1 MPEQEQNKPAETQ
14 APPPEQQSGAEGAK
28 ALSQNEID
36 NLLGIGSS
44 EKKNGLQ
51 ALLDKSTLSYERLPM
66 LEVVMDRYV
75 RMLSTSLRNY
85 TSENVD
91 VSIDSITSM
100 RFEDYI
106 NTVPSPAL
114 LTVFQ
119 AVEWENF
126 GLINIDSSF
135 TYSMVDVLLGGG
147 HAGRPLRVEG
157 RPYTTIEQ
165 DIAKNV
171 IGLMLDDLSSAFN
184 ALTPATFRFERLESN
199 PRFATITRP
208 INPVILTSLKIEM
221 DDRGGKVEIIIPYA
235 TIEPIKELLVQLFT
249 GEKFGRDSIWESHL
263 SKEVTSTMIEVEAVL
278 DDKLLSLGDLA
289 SLKVGST
296 IMMNNSPN
304 GDIQMRCRGI
314 PMMSGRMGCVGNNI
328 AVRVNDII
336 TKKLG
341 ELL

>member
-1 MPEQEQNKPAETQ
+1 MVEQEPTA
-14 APPPEQQSGAEGAK
+14 AEGAGAIPEGEEAGK
-28 ALSQNEID
+28 ALSQSEID
-36 NLLGIGSS
+36 NLLGLGTG
-44 EKKNGLQ
+44 EKKTGIH

-75 RMLSTSLRNY
+75 RALSTSLRNY

-91 VSIDSITSM
+91 VSIDSITSL

-106 NTVPSPAL
+106 NTVPTPAL

-165 DIAKNV
+165 DIVKNV
-171 IGLMLDDLSSAFN
+171 ISLMLDDLSSAFN

-208 INPVILTSLKIEM
+208 INPIILASLKIEM
-221 DDRGGKVEIIIPYA
+221 DDRGGKAEIILPYA

-249 GEKFGRDSIWESHL
+249 GEKFGRDSIWESYL
-263 SKEVTSTMIEVEAVL
+263 SKEVVSTMVEVEAVL
-278 DDKLLSLGDLA
+278 DEKQISLGDIA
-289 SLKVGST
+289 RLKVGST

-304 GDIQMRCRGI
+304 GDIQVKCKGI
-314 PMMSGRMGCVGNNI
+314 PMMSGKMGCVGNNI
-328 AVRVNDII
+328 AVRINDII
-336 TKKLG
+336 TRKLA
-341 ELL
+341 ELI